1 MTEFFNW
8 FAYDILWGPPL
19 IAIMVITGLY
29 LTIRSGFFQI
39 RHLGYIFNRTLGC
52 ILRKD
57 HVQDENDKGLLSPY
71 EAIATAV
78 GGSVG
83 FGNIAGVATAVTTGG
98 PGAVF
103 WMWMTALM
111 GMLIKQVEVTLAVY
125 YRRTDEEGNPY
136 GGPTY
141 YMEYGLGEE
150 RHWGKKWLPLAFVFG
165 LGIFSTFFISASN
178 FTTSEVLAS
187 SLGLKQELAALL
199 LVIFTYA
206 LIWRGVKKLGQIFVK
221 LVPVMSLGYLLF
233 GIVIIVLN
241 IGNFIPTVTAIF
253 REAFTGSAALGGF
266 AGVSVAKAIS
276 TGMARSVYSNEAGW
290 GTSPMVHASSKTR
303 HPVEQGLWGSFE
315 VFVDTFIVCT
325 VTAISVLITG
335 EWTSGATNATLAL
348 NVFRDNLGFFGTL
361 FMTATMVIFSV
372 TTSGGWYVYYE
383 ATLRHLA
390 GDHAKMKKW
399 ILVMFRYFYALPP
412 FLLTLYL
419 IHVGDLSIW
428 TMVDITSGIPTFIN
442 VIVVLILSGTYFKL
456 LKDYRA
462 RYMNDG
468 QVDENFPIFY
478 EDKKKQ
484 ESSEGRK

>member
-8 FAYDILWGPPL
+8 LAYDILWGPPL
-19 IAIMVITGLY
+19 IAIMVITGIY
-29 LTIRSGFFQI
+29 LTVRSGFFQFA
-39 RHLGYIFNRTLGC
+39 HLGYIFKRTLGC
-52 ILRKD
+52 ILKKD
-57 HVQDENDKGLLSPY
+57 KSDDANSKGMLSPY

-103 WMWMTALM
+103 WMWLTAMM

-150 RHWGKKWLPLAFVFG
+150 KKWGRAWLPLAFIFG

-187 SLGLKQELAALL
+187 SLHMRQEIAALL
-199 LVIFTYA
+199 LVILTYA
-206 LIWRGVKKLGQIFVK
+206 LIWRGVKKLSQIFVK
-221 LVPVMSLGYLLF
+221 LVPIMSIAYLFF
-233 GIVIIVLN
+233 GIMIIVLN
-241 IGNFIPTVTAIF
+241 IENLVPTVAAIF
-253 REAFTGSAALGGF
+253 REAFTGSAAFGGF
-266 AGVSVAKAIS
+266 AGATVAKAIS

-315 VFVDTFIVCT
+315 VFIDTFVVCT

-348 NVFRDNLGFFGTL
+348 NAFTKSFGAFGTI
-361 FMTATMVIFSV
+361 FMTFTMIVFTI

-383 ATLRHLA
+383 AVLRHLA
-390 GDHAKMKKW
+390 GKHTKIKNW
-399 ILVMFRYFYALPP
+399 LLPVFRYLYALPP

-419 IHVGDLSIW
+419 IHIGDLSIW

-442 VIVVLILSGTYFKL
+442 VIVVLLLSGTYFRL
-456 LKDYRA
+456 LKDYKA
-462 RYMNDG
+462 RYMNKG
-468 QVDENFPIFY
+468 TVDKDFAIFY
-478 EDKKKQ
+478 EDKKKK
-484 ESSEGRK
+484 ESK

>member
-1 MTEFFNW
+1 M
-8 FAYDILWGPPL
+8 
-19 IAIMVITGLY
+19 
-29 LTIRSGFFQI
+29 
-39 RHLGYIFNRTLGC
+39 
-52 ILRKD
+52 
-57 HVQDENDKGLLSPY
+57 
-71 EAIATAV
+71 
-78 GGSVG
+78 G

-98 PGAVF
+98 PGAVL
-103 WMWMTALM
+103 WMWLTAFM

-178 FTTSEVLAS
+178 FTTSEVLAQS
-187 SLGLKQELAALL
+187 FGIPQELASLL
-199 LVIFTYA
+199 LVVFIYA
-206 LIWRGVKKLGQIFVK
+206 LIWRGVKNLSKIFVK
-221 LVPVMSLGYLLF
+221 LVPVMSLGYLIF
-233 GIVIIVLN
+233 GLVIIVLN
-241 IGNFIPTVTAIF
+241 IGNLIPTIVSIF
-253 REAFTGSAALGGF
+253 TQAFTGTAAMGGF
-266 AGVSVAKAIS
+266 AGVTVSKAIA
-276 TGMARSVYSNEAGW
+276 TGW

-325 VTAISVLITG
+325 ITALSVLITG

-348 NVFRDNLGFFGTL
+348 NVFQHNLGFFGTV

-390 GDHAKMKKW
+390 MNHPTVKKW
-399 ILVMFRYFYALPP
+399 LLRMFKYFYALPP

-428 TMVDITSGIPTFIN
+428 TLVDITSGIPTFIN
-442 VIVVLILSGTYFKL
+442 VFVVLILSGTYFRL
-456 LKDYRA
+456 LKDYKA
-462 RYMNDG
+462 RYMNIGTLEDK
-468 QVDENFPIFY
+468 DMPLFY
-478 EDKKKQ
+478 EDKKKL
-484 ESSEGRK
+484 EKAE